1 MMRLL
6 IAEDDEVLRREL
18 SRDLESHGYETA
30 VPERFEDVE
39 DIVKEG
45 KVHLVLLDVT
55 LPGRDGYEICRSI
68 RRFSRIPILFLTS
81 RDTDMDELY
90 GMTMGGDDFVRKPY
104 KMPILLARIEA
115 LIRRSYPD
123 AGTER
128 EILWQDFRLL
138 PAKGKLCRGEREVI
152 LTRQETLLLSCLF
165 ARTGEVIRRV
175 DFIEELWDNQVFID
189 DNTLSVHMTRLRG
202 KLKELDAGDLIVTR
216 YGQGYLI

>member
-30 VPERFEDVE
+30 VPECFEDVE

-90 GMTMGGDDFVRKPY
+90 GMTMGGDDFVR
-104 KMPILLARIEA
+104 
-115 LIRRSYPD
+115 
-123 AGTER
+123 T
-128 EILWQDFRLL
+128 
-138 PAKGKLCRGEREVI
+138 
-152 LTRQETLLLSCLF
+152 T
-165 ARTGEVIRRV
+165 
-175 DFIEELWDNQVFID
+175 
-189 DNTLSVHMTRLRG
+189 
-202 KLKELDAGDLIVTR
+202 
-216 YGQGYLI
+216 QGIAEMLQG

>member
-104 KMPILLARIEA
+104 KMPIPGCGDRERNPVAGLPLTARQGKTVQG
-115 LIRRSYPD
+115 R
-123 AGTER
+123 AGGHTD
-128 EILWQDFRLL
+128 Q
-138 PAKGKLCRGEREVI
+138 
-152 LTRQETLLLSCLF
+152 
-165 ARTGEVIRRV
+165 
-175 DFIEELWDNQVFID
+175 
-189 DNTLSVHMTRLRG
+189 
-202 KLKELDAGDLIVTR
+202 AGDTSLILPFCPSR
-216 YGQGYLI
+216 

>member
-104 KMPILLARIEA
+104 KMPILLAELKPLSAAATRM
-115 LIRRSYPD
+115 
-123 AGTER
+123 
-128 EILWQDFRLL
+128 
-138 PAKGKLCRGEREVI
+138 RG
-152 LTRQETLLLSCLF
+152 Q
-165 ARTGEVIRRV
+165 
-175 DFIEELWDNQVFID
+175 
-189 DNTLSVHMTRLRG
+189 RG
-202 KLKELDAGDLIVTR
+202 KSCGRTSAYCPPRENCAGESGRL
-216 YGQGYLI
+216 Y